1 MVFSALKIIGCDES
15 TTALLVL
22 LIMSLPL
29 FEAPKNIFLALFII
43 SSLVNFYLK
52 NRHLDILSS
61 RTFPFVL
68 FILSAVLA
76 GITNDSWMGIGAV
89 QWLMYPLAGLC
100 VATLNMSFKKARL
113 ILLICLVGGIIAFF
127 EVWFWRVPSLELRS
141 VGYVTQSAVYAVM
154 LLTLAVGF
162 IADPRAAITELAVA
176 IAVLFFGLSYLA
188 LATTG
193 VGMVGGLIVS
203 VIFFTSLML
212 GQFPSKVKFLIFG
225 ILGVA
230 VSVAMAY
237 GPTAA
242 FFQGFATDAIDSV
255 YGEVNKSIRLLG
267 ETAAILHGGDR
278 WLGVGIGE
286 FESAQIPYDPQVWS
300 NHGHGLIT
308 TLLVERGWVGLTLS
322 IFGLGV
328 CLACCIAVLVGPE
341 IYRLRGYI
349 GVGIVVMVACLGL
362 IQTTLHL
369 EHGLLAFLVL
379 GISIS
384 ANQNGEK
391 QECKQRLNIFTFG
404 NERVPSTR
412 FRVIQYQKT
421 LKDFFDCQISNS
433 KPSFKDLI
441 NESGE
446 VILIQKRLLSS
457 SLLLVARSLARG
469 KFIYDF
475 DDAIWEPSNSSWS
488 QWTRIRT
495 LIRFNTM
502 MICADQVH
510 VSSAYLGRKVPAVK
524 RRIVPVSVPNVD
536 IECFESERMSERPIC
551 FGWSGKASSS
561 YQLKEWAKSVPADIF
576 KGSRFVVLSGDD
588 PSLNFDYEYWPFSA
602 DNEVRF
608 YRLVDVGIV
617 PSTNSKFDLG
627 KTPVKALQHFAHG
640 STVIASPKGGA
651 ASEFI
656 DRDTAIIVK
665 DGQWVESISQVI
677 QNEVNLDRLSA
688 KARSRQ
694 RALYSSELTA
704 GRLVELIN
712 QFNAADRRNTS

>member
-1 MVFSALKIIGCDES
+1 MAFSALKIIGCDES

-29 FEAPKNIFLALFII
+29 FEAPKNIFLLLFII
-43 SSLVNFYLK
+43 SSLVNLYLR
-52 NRHLDILSS
+52 NQHLNILSS

-76 GITNDSWMGIGAV
+76 GITNDSWMSLGAV

-100 VATLNMSFKKARL
+100 VANLNMSFKKARL
-113 ILLICLVGGIIAFF
+113 ILLVCLVSGIIAFF
-127 EVWFWRVPSLELRS
+127 EVWFWGVPSLELRS
-141 VGYVTQSAVYAVM
+141 VGYVTQSAVYAVL

-162 IADPRAAITELAVA
+162 IADPRATITELFVA
-176 IAVLFFGLSYLA
+176 MAIVVFGFWYLA
-188 LATTG
+188 STTTG

-203 VIFFTSLML
+203 IIFFTSLML
-212 GQFPSKVKFLIFG
+212 GQFPIKVKFLIVG

-230 VSVAMAY
+230 VSAAMAH
-237 GPTAA
+237 GPAVA
-242 FFQGFATDAIDSV
+242 FFQGFTTDAINSV
-255 YGEVNKSIRLLG
+255 YGEVNKSIRLLV
-267 ETAAILHGGDR
+267 EASAISQGGDG
-278 WLGVGIGE
+278 WLGVGISE
-286 FESAQIPYDPQVWS
+286 FESAQNPYDPKVWS

-322 IFGLGV
+322 IFGVGGF
-328 CLACCIAVLVGPE
+328 LASGIAVLVGPE
-341 IYRLRGYI
+341 IHRLRGYI
-349 GVGIVVMVACLGL
+349 GVGIVFIVACLGL
-362 IQTTLHL
+362 MQTTLHL
-369 EHGLLAFLVL
+369 EHGLLAFLIL
-379 GISIS
+379 GISTS

-421 LKDFFDCQISNS
+421 LNDFFDCQISNT
-433 KPSFKDLI
+433 KPSFKDLM

-457 SLLLVARSLARG
+457 CLLLVARSLARG
-469 KFIYDF
+469 VLIYDF

-488 QWTRIRT
+488 RWTRIRT

-510 VSSAYLGRKVPAVK
+510 VSSEYLGLKVPAVK
-524 RRIVPVSVPNVD
+524 RRVVPVSVPNVN
-536 IECFESERMSERPIC
+536 IERLQSERMRERPIC
-551 FGWSGKASSS
+551 FGWSGKTSSS

-588 PSLNFDYEYWPFSA
+588 PSLNCDYEYWPFSA
-602 DNEVRF
+602 DNEVKF

-640 STVIASPKGGA
+640 STVIASPRGA

-656 DRDTAIIVK
+656 DLDTAIIVE
-665 DGQWVESISQVI
+665 DGRWVESISQVI
-677 QNEVNLDRLSA
+677 QNKIDLERLSA
-688 KARSRQ
+688 KARLRQ
-694 RALYSSELTA
+694 RALYSTELTA

-712 QFNAADRRNTS
+712 SLNARDRRNMS